1 MKVAYVKYKQQPRFI
16 PKVMNII
23 LVRSVL
29 KGTLDV
35 LSQKRN
41 KDSFSDI
48 ANFKK

>member
-1 MKVAYVKYKQQPRFI
+1 MKVTYVKYKEQPRFI
-16 PKVMNII
+16 TKVINII

-29 KGTLDV
+29 NSMLYV